1 MQQTSSTQQQDCG
14 SGNSGMAMGP
24 KLRHTLSVVER
35 QNELK
40 TKAKRTMQR
49 LDEGKS

>member
-1 MQQTSSTQQQDCG
+1 MQQTSSNAPPQLQLEG
-14 SGNSGMAMGP
+14 GVSMGP
-24 KLRHTLSVVER
+24 RLRHTLSVVER

-49 LDEGKS
+49 LDEG

>member
-1 MQQTSSTQQQDCG
+1 MQQTSSNAPPQHQQEG
-14 SGNSGMAMGP
+14 VSMGP
-24 KLRHTLSVVER
+24 RLRHTLSVVER

-49 LDEGKS
+49 LDEG